1 MLDSGLNSSHS
12 SAAGYHRRLRRRR
25 YLSLTTMLLGFSL
38 ATLFVGAGLLAR
50 QVESARESIV
60 RRTELGLSA
69 RQLQT
74 VLTLLQDAE
83 TGQRGLLLTNKPEYL
98 EPYRHAVSELRPL
111 LSDAGARNA
120 DDATVTAHIQRIR
133 RLTEFKLAEL
143 AETIRLHDKGD
154 FQASMKLVQSDSG
167 QHYMVELRTELG
179 LAIESLRTQGVAAD
193 QKALAEMVIVKRLA
207 WSTAF
212 ALTITILLAA
222 FQLRSIARLRSASEE
237 KLATQT
243 SILNTV
249 VDEIPAMVAIW
260 DLDFRYRLVNKAFER
275 WRGRPREAV
284 IGRRI
289 VEISGEKEFAV
300 SKPWIERAMR
310 GEAVSYEKEY
320 DEGEVRHVKASY
332 SPLFLE
338 DGSIAGVVALAQDI
352 THHHQERARLKRLSE
367 RDGLTKLLN
376 RPAFEQWLSERI
388 TADDGR
394 LLAVLFIDL
403 DHFKPVNDQ
412 YGHAAGDAVLQEF
425 ARRLQSVIR
434 PTDVAAR
441 LGGDEFGVAL
451 CGIRSHSDA
460 QRVADNILTA
470 IKVPMQIGKESLS
483 IGASVG
489 IATNATGEGGWQ
501 SLIQHADEMLYR
513 AKRSGRGRSQIYVVK

>member
-1 MLDSGLNSSHS
+1 MLDSGLNSNHS
-12 SAAGYHRRLRRRR
+12 SATGYHRRLRRRR
-25 YLSLTTMLLGFSL
+25 YLSLTTVLLGFAL
-38 ATLFVGAGLLAR
+38 GALFVGAGLLAH
-50 QVESARESIV
+50 QVESTRESMV
-60 RRTELGLSA
+60 RRTELGLST

-98 EPYRHAVSELRPL
+98 EPYRNAVSELPAL
-111 LSDAGARNA
+111 LSDARARNA
-120 DDATVTAHIQRIR
+120 DDATVTAHIERIR
-133 RLTEFKLAEL
+133 RLTELKLAEL

-154 FQASMKLVQSDSG
+154 FLASMKLVQSDNG

-207 WSTAF
+207 WSTTF

-320 DEGEVRHVKASY
+320 DEGEIRHVKASY

-338 DGSIAGVVALAQDI
+338 DGSVGGVVAMAQDI

-394 LLAVLFIDL
+394 QLAVLFIDL

-470 IKVPMQIGKESLS
+470 IKVPMQIGKESVS

-489 IATNATGEGGWQ
+489 IATNASGEGGWQ

>member
-1 MLDSGLNSSHS
+1 MLESGLSPNNSS
-12 SAAGYHRRLRRRR
+12 ATGYYRRLRRRR
-25 YLSLTTMLLGFSL
+25 YLSLTTVLLGCAL
-38 ATLFVGAGLLAR
+38 AALFAGAGLLAH
-50 QVESARESIV
+50 QVESTRESMV
-60 RRTELGLSA
+60 MRSELALNI
-69 RQLQT
+69 RQLQS
-74 VLTLLQDAE
+74 VLTLIQDAE

-98 EPYRHAVSELRPL
+98 EPYRNAVSELPKL
-111 LSDAGARNA
+111 LIDASARNA
-120 DDATVTAHIQRIR
+120 GDATVLPHIERIK
-133 RLTEFKLAEL
+133 RLTELKLAEL
-143 AETIRLHDKGD
+143 AETIDLHDKGD
-154 FQASMKLVQSDSG
+154 FKSSMQLVQTDNG
-167 QHYMVELRTELG
+167 QHYMDELRTELG
-179 LAIESLRTQGVAAD
+179 LAIESLRTQGIAAD
-193 QKALAEMVIVKRLA
+193 QKALREMVIVKRLA

-222 FQLRSIARLRSASEE
+222 FQLRSMSRHRSASEE

-260 DLDFRYRLVNKAFER
+260 DRDFRYRLVNKAFER

-289 VEISGEKEFAV
+289 VEITGDKEFAV

-320 DEGEVRHVKASY
+320 EDGEIRHVKASY
-332 SPLFLE
+332 SPLFLD
-338 DGSIAGVVALAQDI
+338 DGSVGGVVAMAHDI
-352 THHHQERARLKRLSE
+352 THHHEERARLKRLSE

-376 RPAFEQWLSERI
+376 RAAFELWLSERI
-388 TADDGR
+388 TTDDGHQ
-394 LLAVLFIDL
+394 LAVLYIDL

-412 YGHAAGDAVLQEF
+412 YGHVAGDAVLQEF
-425 ARRLQSVIR
+425 ARRLQGVIR

-451 CGIRSHSDA
+451 CGIRNHGDA
-460 QRVADNILTA
+460 QRVADKILSE
-470 IKVPMQIGKESLS
+470 IKAPMQIGKDSIS

-489 IATNATGEGGWQ
+489 IATNASREGGWQ

-513 AKRSGRGRSQIYVVK
+513 AKRSGRGRSQIYIVK

>member
-1 MLDSGLNSSHS
+1 MLDSGLNSNQ
-12 SAAGYHRRLRRRR
+12 SATGYHRRLRRRH
-25 YLSLTTMLLGFSL
+25 YLSFTTVLLGIAL
-38 ATLFVGAGLLAR
+38 AALFVGAGLLAH
-50 QVESARESIV
+50 QVESTRESMV
-60 RRTELGLSA
+60 QRTELGLST

-98 EPYRHAVSELRPL
+98 VPYRNAVSELRPL
-111 LSDAGARNA
+111 FSDAGARNA
-120 DDATVTAHIQRIR
+120 ADATVTAHIARIR
-133 RLTEFKLAEL
+133 RLTELKLAEL
-143 AETIRLHDKGD
+143 AETIRLHDHGD
-154 FQASMKLVQSDSG
+154 FESSMKLVQSDSG
-167 QHYMVELRTELG
+167 QYYMGELRTELG

-207 WSTAF
+207 WSTAI

-222 FQLRSIARLRSASEE
+222 FQLRSISRLRSVSEA

-260 DLDFRYRLVNKAFER
+260 DMDFRYRLVNKAFER
-275 WRGRPREAV
+275 WRARPREAV

-289 VEISGEKEFAV
+289 VEISGEKEFAI
-300 SKPWIERAMR
+300 SRPWIERAMR
-310 GEAVSYEKEY
+310 GEVVSYEKEY
-320 DEGEVRHVKASY
+320 DEGEIRHVKASY

-338 DGSIAGVVALAQDI
+338 DGSVGGVVAMAQDI

-394 LLAVLFIDL
+394 QLAVLFIDL

-434 PTDVAAR
+434 PTDIAAR

-460 QRVADNILTA
+460 QRVAENILTA
-470 IKVPMQIGKESLS
+470 IKVPMQIGKESVS

-489 IATNATGEGGWQ
+489 IATNASGEGGWQ